1 MARSPLCL
9 SLLLL
14 LLAVAVAVAGAS
26 TFDEEN
32 PIRTVVSNVL
42 REFETSVV
50 NVVGYS
56 RQALSFARFA
66 HRYGKSYETEEE
78 MKLRFS
84 IFSENLKLIKSHNR
98 KGLSYTMAVNKF
110 ADWTWEEFH
119 RLRLGA
125 AQNCSATKKGN
136 HKLTDDL
143 LPEMKDWREIGIVS
157 PVKDQGHCGSCWTFS
172 TTGALEAAYRQAF
185 GKEVSL
191 SEQQLVDCAGAFNN
205 FGCSGGL
212 PSQAFEY
219 IKHNGGLDTEE
230 AYPYTAKDGECKFSS
245 ENVGVQVLESV
256 NITLGAEDELKH
268 AVAFVRPV
276 SVAFEVVNGFRL
288 YKDGVYTSDSC
299 GTTPMDVNHAVLAV
313 GYGVEN
319 GVSYWLVKNSWGED
333 WGDNGYF
340 KMELGK
346 NMCGRFLLLILPV
359 YKLTKAA
366 HARLGHALQ
375 LVHHTPLLVDCCLRK
390 RGLLSRDFWFMSS
403 FFYLECS
410 VSPIYKLKGHVVML
424 IAQAQCTNKN
434 RPSIPIV
441 TVNWFEKL
449 KNPSTRRRR
458 RRWQQ
463 KDTPLRTSHLLKKTP
478 CSLTYCTS
486 LPYLVIG
493 SLQALSEVFYTVFYW
508 QAGYAILAAAAPWIF
523 HSIQPLLSPLL
534 CSCGVILLIVTG
546 IFQQYLVYQVQKIRL
561 QGYYVFSQKLK
572 HIVRLPFAATAY
584 GTAAM
589 LLVMVWKPH
598 ISILSISV
606 LLRIIML
613 IEVVCAGFFMSA
625 YIGYIYQYN
634 SLDSQPD
641 VLKSLYSPLQPSSS
655 LEGLS
660 MIAAVDCVLELML
673 QLWIL
678 RLQESLSK
686 YERSNDG
693 STPQVDLAHLLAAR
707 DQELR
712 TLSAE
717 MNQLQSEL
725 RLARSLIAERDSE
738 IQRVRTTN
746 NQYVEENERLRAI
759 LGEWS
764 TRAAKLERA
773 LEAERMSNLELQK
786 KVLTVVRNQPS
797 HESAEPS

>member
-1 MARSPLCL
+1 MARSPLSLSL

-14 LLAVAVAVAGAS
+14 AVAVAGAS

-110 ADWTWEEFH
+110 ADWTWEDFRRH
-119 RLRLGA
+119 RLGA

-245 ENVGVQVLESV
+245 ENVGVQVLDSV

-276 SVAFEVVNGFRL
+276 SVAFEVVDGFRL

-319 GVSYWLVKNSWGED
+319 GVSYWLIKNSWGED

-340 KMELGK
+340 KMEMGK
-346 NMCGRFLLLILPV
+346 NMCGRRCNLCIIP
-359 YKLTKAA
+359 
-366 HARLGHALQ
+366 H
-375 LVHHTPLLVDCCLRK
+375 CCLTAVRGK
-390 RGLLSRDFWFMSS
+390 RCLLSRDFWFMSS
-403 FFYLECS
+403 CFYLECS
-410 VSPIYKLKGHVVML
+410 VSPIYKLKGLVVIL
-424 IAQAQCTNKN
+424 LTASKNSKTQAQQQQREEMATERHASTHVPPAEENALFLDILHESPLFGHRK
-434 RPSIPIV
+434 PTSI
-441 TVNWFEKL
+441 
-449 KNPSTRRRR
+449 
-458 RRWQQ
+458 
-463 KDTPLRTSHLLKKTP
+463 
-478 CSLTYCTS
+478 
-486 LPYLVIG
+486 
-493 SLQALSEVFYTVFYW
+493 
-508 QAGYAILAAAAPWIF
+508 AGYAILAAAAPWIF
-523 HSIQPLLSPLL
+523 HSIQSLLSPLL
-534 CSCGVILLIVTG
+534 CSCGVILLIVTDDDSNS
-546 IFQQYLVYQVQKIRL
+546 RNM
-561 QGYYVFSQKLK
+561 GYYVFSQKLK
-572 HIVRLPFAATAY
+572 HIVRLPFATTAY
-584 GTAAM
+584 GGLTFVLMLDCTYKNCCNAACHGVEAPYQYPFH
-589 LLVMVWKPH
+589 LRPAQDENV
-598 ISILSISV
+598 SSLSDIAAFMASQIEFT
-606 LLRIIML
+606 LRIIML

-655 LEGLS
+655 LEGLRYHDGGRLADQQ
-660 MIAAVDCVLELML
+660 MALL
-673 QLWIL
+673 QYQRENLHFLSEEIL

-693 STPQVDLAHLLAAR
+693 NTPQVYWLWLQVDLAHLLAAR

-712 TLSAE
+712 TVSAE

-738 IQRVRTTN
+738 IQHVRTTN